1 MFLDMRGRYKD
12 ASAEKP
18 DLNCIYTAR
27 QDDNLPPVCNG
38 RRADDDMTNLISLPP
53 EILQLIF
60 QALQVATLGPRYVFA
75 PPCIHSKQQPEGT
88 EDSKPDEDV
97 HARWMLS
104 NPGPLHLASTCRMLC
119 EVYKSQAIAGNL
131 ALEIP
136 GPPVNFYDLF
146 TAKERVG
153 NLSEHLRATKSNFTR
168 KSVTRLWLDVK
179 LPSLDWQVLKHWRGM
194 LKDILSD
201 NAPLEIRQLEAWT
214 RSMCPLATSLNSS
227 IHENQQTV
235 HRTRLGTH
243 AMSLRNGRHAAPP
256 TSRIP
261 LPAEQKRFAPLPLAL
276 HLYFSYGQG
285 HADLLMGVT
294 LSAFANQQLESLY
307 FCSDPNNLNLTSH
320 DRHPT

>member
-1 MFLDMRGRYKD
+1 
-12 ASAEKP
+12 
-18 DLNCIYTAR
+18 
-27 QDDNLPPVCNG
+27 
-38 RRADDDMTNLISLPP
+38 MTNLISLPP

-201 NAPLEIRQLEAWT
+201 VCEAIGDQLGVVIITHGE
-214 RSMCPLATSLNSS
+214 SVYKTSD
-227 IHENQQTV
+227 
-235 HRTRLGTH
+235 RTRPWRFDNWKH
-243 AMSLRNGRHAAPP
+243 GR
-256 TSRIP
+256 
-261 LPAEQKRFAPLPLAL
+261 
-276 HLYFSYGQG
+276 
-285 HADLLMGVT
+285 GVCVHW
-294 LSAFANQQLESLY
+294 Q
-307 FCSDPNNLNLTSH
+307 P
-320 DRHPT
+320 R